1 MKKAI
6 SLGIISVLA
15 LAMLAGC
22 ADQQQNGGGYT
33 GGPTGGKPA
42 QKPVVNFEGI
52 VSSVEDGTVT
62 LEDGT
67 VVLITDDTDFGGDP
81 DSTNVVSEDIQPGN
95 FIQGYTEDALD
106 ADQLT
111 AKSIWANLP
120 QSSGK
125 LRINFEGQVAQV
137 ADDSVTLEDGTVV
150 LVSEQTVVKSFD
162 GSVAEIAV
170 GDYIQGY
177 AADPSAAELEAL
189 NILVTIL

>member
-1 MKKAI
+1 M
-6 SLGIISVLA
+6 
-15 LAMLAGC
+15 
-22 ADQQQNGGGYT
+22 
-33 GGPTGGKPA
+33 
-42 QKPVVNFEGI
+42 
-52 VSSVEDGTVT
+52 
-62 LEDGT
+62 
-67 VVLITDDTDFGGDP
+67 VLITDDTNFDGDP
-81 DSTNVVSEDIQPGN
+81 DSSDTVSEDIQPGN

-106 ADQLT
+106 SDQIT

-125 LRINFEGQVAQV
+125 LRINFEGRVAQV

-150 LVSEQTVVKSFD
+150 LISEQTVVKTFD